1 MMEINQL
8 KPVDVVRDEYGFWT
22 HPVLDQYLHQVLGD
36 REFMTESEHIR
47 MVIHFNIDLHRDEM
61 EWDCTEE
68 LADKYWGD
76 GDIDAVKEWLPTPPN
91 GEGWFLVSI
100 NDTDDGPV
108 AWWAKEKVA

>member
-22 HPVLDQYLHQVLGD
+22 HPVLDQYIRQVLGD
-36 REFMTESEHIR
+36 REFMTDSEHVR
-47 MVIHFNIDLHRDEM
+47 MVIHFNIDLRRDEM

-68 LADKYWGD
+68 LADKYWCE
-76 GDIDAVKEWLPTPPN
+76 GDIDAVKEWQPTPPN
-91 GEGWFLVSI
+91 GDGWFLVSI